1 MAMINGQSLRSACGL
16 PRESKYCVMKKQTPK
31 PMKETQ
37 KHITV
42 SQISPVRMNDTQAR
56 KKGME
61 NKLTPMENA
70 KTILH
75 LRPIP
80 LLGVTWSNAGGM
92 GGGSFSFTKRSVFCW
107 ELDYWLGRR
116 LWQPFLPIECT
127 CEPTH
132 VRGDEHQQANRAP
145 PVKRPSDAR
154 RQSNPCGYSN

>member
-1 MAMINGQSLRSACGL
+1 MMVMVTTSITSSDRLVRNAKAMKTKQKAKGAKFMAMINGQSLRSACGL

-92 GGGSFSFTKRSVFCW
+92 GRSEEHTS
-107 ELDYWLGRR
+107 EL
-116 LWQPFLPIECT
+116 Q
-127 CEPTH
+127 
-132 VRGDEHQQANRAP
+132 
-145 PVKRPSDAR
+145 
-154 RQSNPCGYSN
+154 